1 MRKNS
6 GNNNGV
12 CRYVGAK
19 ALTDRYSQIQVLAIQ
34 ALLLVSDHFE
44 SIVIQNWLRSKQ
56 LKLISCTTT
65 AKQKWI
71 DGVCLCW
78 AGRDFW
84 ANLDVGIEREYL
96 HTYICV
102 SEPLLNYNWT
112 TLTIMSFSI
121 FIGYDPSF
129 EVEATEKNVPKFCKQ
144 LFFGWRKLCPKW
156 STNPIAINRFFPIV
170 QWTLPYTNH

>member
-6 GNNNGV
+6 GSNNGI

-19 ALTDRYSQIQVLAIQ
+19 TLTDRYSQKVGLVIQVLAIQ
-34 ALLLVSDHFE
+34 ALLPVSDHFE

-65 AKQKWI
+65 KQKGT

-78 AGRDFW
+78 GGRDFC
-84 ANLDVGIEREYL
+84 ANLDVDIEREYL

-102 SEPLLNYNWT
+102 PERLLNYNWT
-112 TLTIMSFSI
+112 TLTIMSSSI
-121 FIGYDPSF
+121 FIGYDPSYK
-129 EVEATEKNVPKFCKQ
+129 VEATEKNIPKFCKQ

-170 QWTLPYTNH
+170 Q